1 MDALLNLL
9 QARPDIRIGVFF
21 LLGLLVG
28 SFLNVV
34 ILRLPPRLFH
44 RWRAEARETLALPA
58 ATGKDAEPPPGI
70 VRPPSRCRHC
80 GQHLRPW
87 HNIPLLSYLALRGRC
102 GHCGAP
108 ISLRYPLVELF
119 TALAFA
125 IVAWR
130 FEIGPAALGALI
142 FTGLLIALSGID
154 LDHQILPD
162 NLTLPGMWLGLVVN
176 LGGTFTDPVT
186 ALIGAMAGY
195 LSLWSVYQAFRLL
208 TGKEGMGY
216 GDFKLLALIGAWL
229 GWTHLP
235 GAILIGS
242 LLGALIGS
250 VALHVSGRNRQTPIP
265 FGPFLAA
272 GGWIMLIAGDFLNRG
287 YLNLSGMA

>member
-1 MDALLNLL
+1 MWFLRKSCSFLHSFQLPGH
-9 QARPDIRIGVFF
+9 ARSAQLAIFLVAKPVTPKKKPPEGGFF
-21 LLGLLVG
+21 LGCVG
-28 SFLNVV
+28 
-34 ILRLPPRLFH
+34 
-44 RWRAEARETLALPA
+44 A
-58 ATGKDAEPPPGI
+58 
-70 VRPPSRCRHC
+70 
-80 GQHLRPW
+80 Q
-87 HNIPLLSYLALRGRC
+87 
-102 GHCGAP
+102 
-108 ISLRYPLVELF
+108 
-119 TALAFA
+119 
-125 IVAWR
+125 
-130 FEIGPAALGALI
+130 I